1 MSNAELSRRGPMSS
15 CWLFIVIALAIAAGR
30 IAVVSSKEGD
40 TAFLSANDRSRWAT
54 VASLVEH
61 RTYAIDQQIAIS
73 DPIKRNRRPWNSI
86 DKVRHLGRDG
96 KQHFYSSKPPLLPT
110 MIAGIYAVVHAIT
123 GMTLTEQPIY
133 LARILLALVNLPLM
147 AMFLMATIVSIDRIC
162 KRVFAKHDD
171 QHDRLQRDWIVRFAG
186 ASCCFGT
193 MVLPFAISL
202 NNHLPA
208 AAATAVAMCIYLVA
222 ADRLAMLNESTDE
235 RDNGSPQ
242 RNPSE
247 PQRQVPW
254 GWWLIAGMAAAMA
267 AANELPA
274 LSMMTFWVVL
284 YGWISRR
291 SLLPMGVGIA
301 VVAFAFFGTNWLAH
315 QSLRP
320 AYAHRGNGAVIQSY
334 PEQASLA
341 KPDAALVANISDTL
355 RAREQVDPAATITI
369 IDSDEKDRWIARA
382 EDQQFA
388 VLRSATGWQLA
399 RWDDWYEY
407 PGSYWRPENLRGV
420 DRGEPSRTT
429 YLLHMTVGHHGIFSL
444 TPLWVLVPIG
454 LWFGLASGAWDHRRL
469 MAAILISTLVC
480 CLFYLARPEIDRNYG
495 GVSVC
500 FRWLLWFAPLWLA
513 ALSPALQKLGRSS
526 AGRLAVGGL
535 LALSV
540 FSMATALSSPWQSP
554 WLYRFWTFLG
564 WIDA

>member
-1 MSNAELSRRGPMSS
+1 MSNADLSRRGPMSS

-61 RTYAIDQQIAIS
+61 RTYAIDQQVAIS

-123 GMTLTEQPIY
+123 GMTLTDQPIY
-133 LARILLALVNLPLM
+133 LARILLALVNLPLL
-147 AMFLMATIVSIDRIC
+147 AMFLVATIVSIDRIC
-162 KRVFAKHDD
+162 KRVLAKHGD
-171 QHDRLQRDWIVRFAG
+171 QHDLLHRDWIVRFAG

-222 ADRLAMLNESTDE
+222 ADRLAMLNQCTDE
-235 RDNGSPQ
+235 SDNGSEQ

-254 GWWLIAGMAAAMA
+254 RWWLIAGMAAAMA

-291 SLLPMGVGIA
+291 SLLPMVVGIA
-301 VVAFAFFGTNWLAH
+301 VVAIAFFGTNWLAH

-341 KPDAALVANISDTL
+341 KPDAALVDNISDTL
-355 RAREQVDPAATITI
+355 RAQEQIDPAAAITIT
-369 IDSDEKDRWIARA
+369 DSDEKDRWIARA
-382 EDQQFA
+382 GDQQFA

-429 YLLHMTVGHHGIFSL
+429 YFLHMTVGHHGIFSL
-444 TPLWVLVPIG
+444 TPLWVLVPVG
-454 LWFGLASGAWDHRRL
+454 LWFGLVSGAWDHRRL
-469 MAAILISTLVC
+469 MAAILISTLIC

-513 ALSPALQKLGRSS
+513 ALTPALQKWGRSS
-526 AGRLAVGGL
+526 VGRLAVGGL

>member
-61 RTYAIDQQIAIS
+61 RTYAIDQQVAIS

-96 KQHFYSSKPPLLPT
+96 QQHVYSSKPPLLPT
-110 MIAGIYAVVHAIT
+110 MIAGIYAVVHAVT
-123 GMTLTEQPIY
+123 GMTLTDQPIY
-133 LARILLALVNLPLM
+133 LARIILAMVNLPLL
-147 AMFLMATIVSIDRIC
+147 AMFLIATIVSIDRIC
-162 KRVFAKHDD
+162 NRLFAGQGD
-171 QHDRLQRDWIVRFAG
+171 QQRQHQRDWILRFAA

-208 AAATAVAMCIYLVA
+208 AAATAVVMCIYLLA
-222 ADRLAMLNESTDE
+222 ADRLGIPEGCQEKSRNSRE
-235 RDNGSPQ
+235 Q
-242 RNPSE
+242 RNSSDSR
-247 PQRQVPW
+247 RQVPW
-254 GWWLIAGMAAAMA
+254 GWWLIAGMAAAMS

-274 LSMMTFWVVL
+274 LSMMSLWVVL

-334 PEQASLA
+334 PEPASLTE
-341 KPDAALVANISDTL
+341 PDAALVAKLSETL
-355 RAREQVDPAATITI
+355 RARESIDSGIAITI
-369 IDSDEKDRWIARA
+369 VDSDEKDRWIARA
-382 EDQQFA
+382 GERQFA
-388 VLRSATGWQLA
+388 VLRSSTGWQLTQ
-399 RWDDWYEY
+399 WDDWYEY

-420 DRGEPSRTT
+420 DRGEPSRFV
-429 YLLHMTVGHHGIFSL
+429 YFLHMTVGHHGIFSL
-444 TPLWVLVPIG
+444 TPLWVLVPVG
-454 LWFGLASGAWDHRRL
+454 LWFGLTSGAWDHRRL
-469 MAAILISTLVC
+469 MVAISLSTLVC
-480 CLFYLARPEIDRNYG
+480 SCSIWLVRKLTGIT
-495 GVSVC
+495 GVSEN
-500 FRWLLWFAPLWLA
+500 
-513 ALSPALQKLGRSS
+513 
-526 AGRLAVGGL
+526 
-535 LALSV
+535 
-540 FSMATALSSPWQSP
+540 
-554 WLYRFWTFLG
+554 
-564 WIDA
+564 